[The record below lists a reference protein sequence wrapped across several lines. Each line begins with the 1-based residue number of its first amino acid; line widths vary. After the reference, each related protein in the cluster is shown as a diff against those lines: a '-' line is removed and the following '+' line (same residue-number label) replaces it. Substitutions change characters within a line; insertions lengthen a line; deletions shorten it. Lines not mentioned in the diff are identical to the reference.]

1 MKKFLLP
8 LLATFVLFAW
18 GCDRIAKKH
27 EAKHTTEVSNKTV
40 IARVNGKPIYKED
53 LRGRPL
59 EIAIDTEILYEAGM
73 KQGLDKEVESAVEDY
88 RKRLVVAAV
97 QREIIQGLPKEEE
110 VSQAEVEEY
119 FKQNKSKYTA
129 MSFKQIIVDNQ
140 NLADQ
145 IQKKAAAGEDFDKI
159 AADLTKSGTIVN
171 IRDLRFNRRFN
182 DLFAGKPVG
191 SVSDVIKEGNKF
203 VILKVTEVK
212 ELPLEKASQAIKYTV
227 AAKRR
232 SQAMH
237 DYAEKAKKDNNITVE
252 IIEANVN
259 EGK

>member
-1 MKKFLLP
+1 
-8 LLATFVLFAW
+8 
-18 GCDRIAKKH
+18 
-27 EAKHTTEVSNKTV
+27 
-40 IARVNGKPIYKED
+40 
-53 LRGRPL
+53 
-59 EIAIDTEILYEAGM
+59 
-73 KQGLDKEVESAVEDY
+73 
-88 RKRLVVAAV
+88 
-97 QREIIQGLPKEEE
+97 
-110 VSQAEVEEY
+110 
-119 FKQNKSKYTA
+119 

-159 AADLTKSGTIVN
+159 AADLAKSGTTVN